1 LPSIWSTVIN
11 AERSR
16 KNNRLKLKK
25 RKTSRTDTDC
35 FWRLMMK
42 YRVDIHQNGNV
53 RTVMADR
60 GDNLLELLKG
70 IGILLYTPCG
80 GRGTC
85 GKCGVRIEYGM
96 ADLPE
101 EMRLAAERSE
111 AGFILACRY
120 EIDSDICVYV
130 GGSGEEASILT
141 SGVRRDVGLDP
152 FVSKKLIRME
162 PPSLAD
168 QRPDM
173 ERVMSFSG
181 SYGTDELQLLRE
193 IPDLLRSS
201 GYKVTT
207 VSAGDRLL
215 LVEAGDTTSVLYGA
229 AFDIGTTTVAAY
241 LYDLTGGKLMGVR
254 SSVNPQCKFGADV
267 ISRID
272 HVKMSRQAAEEMKAS
287 ITDCINGLIRQLAA
301 DSGIDTKCIYEAVF
315 CGNTTMLHFL
325 AGLDASGIAVSP
337 FIPVTCRSMR
347 FSANDLGI
355 EINSRGCCI
364 LLPCVS
370 AYIGADTVA
379 AVLASGMYDMDG
391 FSLLVD
397 IGTNGEIVLGGKDG
411 LIACSAAAGPAFEG
425 ANIRFGMGGVTG
437 AIDSYSLPGFRY
449 TVIGN
454 TAARGI
460 CGSGTVDAV
469 AALLDAGAID
479 ETGAFADGSNA
490 AGLPQEVSARFT
502 ETDGMRSFILVPEH
516 ETGGAGPITI
526 TQKDIREIQNAKAAV
541 AAGIETLISE
551 AGISH
556 NDIKNVFLAG
566 GFGSSMHIRS
576 AARIGLLPRQ
586 LADRVVAVGNAAGSG
601 ASECLLS
608 RKMLGIAEEIANSVK
623 YIELSASALFTEN
636 YVENMLFG
644 Q

>member
-1 LPSIWSTVIN
+1 
-11 AERSR
+11 
-16 KNNRLKLKK
+16 
-25 RKTSRTDTDC
+25 
-35 FWRLMMK
+35 MK
-42 YRVDIHQNGNV
+42 YRVDIHHKGNV

-60 GDNLLELLKG
+60 GTNLLELLRD
-70 IGILLYTPCG
+70 IGILIYTPCG

-85 GKCGVRIEYGM
+85 GKCGVRIVGGNAEPSG
-96 ADLPE
+96 E
-101 EMRLAAERSE
+101 EKRLAGERPGK
-111 AGFILACRY
+111 GFRLACRH
-120 EIDSDICVYV
+120 EIDSDICVYID
-130 GGSGEEASILT
+130 GSGEDASILT
-141 SGVRRDVGLDP
+141 AGIRRDVGLDP
-152 FVSKKLIRME
+152 IVSKKFIRMD

-173 ERVMSFSG
+173 ERVMAFSG
-181 SYGTDELQLLRE
+181 SCGIDELQLLRE

-201 GYKVTT
+201 GYEVTA
-207 VSAGDRLL
+207 VRAGEKLL
-215 LVEAGDTTSVLYGA
+215 SVEAGDTTSVLYGT

-241 LYDLTGGKLMGVR
+241 LYDLTDGKLLGIG

-272 HVKMSRQAAEEMKAS
+272 HAKSSRQAAEEMKAS
-287 ITDCINGLIRQLAA
+287 ITDCINGLTRQLAE
-301 DSGIDTKCIYEAVF
+301 DSGIDTKEIYEAIF

-325 AGLDASGIAVSP
+325 AGFDASGIAVSP

-347 FSANDLGI
+347 FSARDLGI
-355 EINSRGCCI
+355 EMNSRGCCI

-379 AVLASGMYDMDG
+379 AVLASGMYDTDG

-397 IGTNGEIVLGGKDG
+397 IGTNGEIVLGGKEG

-437 AIDSYSLPGFRY
+437 AADSFSFPGFAY

-551 AGISH
+551 AGISR